1 MSILFLI
8 DVGALDCSEH
18 AMMKMLGASVPVF
31 LQGICP
37 GVELLVHGVC
47 LASALQDN
55 AKMFSKWSSQ
65 TLRLDEITVFRAKNT
80 ST

>member
-1 MSILFLI
+1 MSVLFLI
-8 DVGALDCSEH
+8 DVGALDYSGH
-18 AMMKMLGASVPVF
+18 AMMKMRSASVPVF

-37 GVELLVHGVC
+37 GAELLDHGIC

-65 TLRLDEITVFRAKNT
+65 TLRLNEIPVFRAKNT
-80 ST
+80 PT